1 MDNVVW
7 LVEHGADVNAT
18 DRQGSPLLT
27 HALMCRDQ
35 QLIDYLLAAG
45 ATPNSKTREVAARL
59 GLSVG
64 D

>member
-1 MDNVVW
+1 MDNVAW

-18 DRQGSPLLT
+18 ARDGGQLLT
-27 HALMCRDQ
+27 HALLCHDQ
-35 QLIDYLLAAG
+35 KLIDYLLAAG
-45 ATPNSKTREVAARL
+45 AKPNSKTRGVAARL